1 MKRTSEISGLPSMVS
16 RTASTWV
23 WYSLRTSTALLSRP
37 SASAV
42 RRKFSFQGNPGRI
55 LSTVGAQLAA
65 QNQVRIEGSDG
76 FEIELTRGAHSLYI
90 YQLIFEVS
98 GLAGGVLRTGDADG
112 SHAEA
117 QNLIDFPA
125 VENHDSLWL
134 LLKGS
139 FAA

>member
-1 MKRTSEISGLPSMVS
+1 MGLVLVENLDGFALETERVGGEEEVFLPGESGANTQHGWCDLGE
-16 RTASTWV
+16 
-23 WYSLRTSTALLSRP
+23 L
-37 SASAV
+37 
-42 RRKFSFQGNPGRI
+42 I
-55 LSTVGAQLAA
+55 VGFVDAQLAA
-65 QNQVRIEGSDG
+65 QNQVRLEGGDG

-90 YQLIFEVS
+90 CQLIFEVS
-98 GLAGGVLRTGDADG
+98 GLAGGVFRAGDADG

-117 QNLIDFPA
+117 QNLVDFTA